1 MPNYAILVIY
11 EDGDESYLRDGLG
24 DTPSRFPSRAAALK
38 QVDFLKIGMEGEVQ
52 SINVVKYPAKKKV
65 S

>member
-1 MPNYAILVIY
+1 MNYAILVIDQ
-11 EDGDESYLRDGLG
+11 DGDKRYLCDGFG
-24 DTPSRFPSRAAALK
+24 DRPSRFPSRAAALK
-38 QVDFLKIGMEGEVQ
+38 QVEFMKIGMEGEVQ